1 MTESDKKLLTEF
13 LEECRHESDGLSY
26 DSKNLTQPWI
36 CKYCKVPFGVRDWRT
51 FTTWDDLGACKA
63 ALVEKGWWGEFLE
76 FAFERAMDEHDNI
89 ISRFDGD
96 FISWLFRP
104 VEENGEPHFCRLV
117 ARLVE
122 RRENETT
129 R

>member
-51 FTTWDDLGACKA
+51 FTTWGDLGACKD
-63 ALVEKGWWGEFLE
+63 ALVEKGLWRKFIAYALNEWLDSISTNQS
-76 FAFERAMDEHDNI
+76 RLYWDEA
-89 ISRFDGD
+89 RFTE
-96 FISWLFRP
+96 WLFRP
-104 VEENGEPHFCRLV
+104 VDENGEPHFCRLV
-117 ARLVE
+117 ADWLKE
-122 RRENETT
+122 R
-129 R
+129 